1 MPEKSRGADFR
12 LALWK
17 LSAFRLSLKNC
28 SMAEILNTGGS
39 NGRVVRGFK
48 TTDNA
53 RMKKHFPRTDMTP
66 MVDLGFLLI
75 TFFVFT
81 AQLSEP
87 RSVNLNMPTDEKSE
101 PPVELLKS
109 NALTIL
115 LDGNNRVFYY
125 EGKWEE
131 AVRDNAV
138 KETSFSYKDGL
149 GNIVRARQQYLDKHP
164 VDKDGRDGL
173 MLLIKASDESV
184 YSNVIDAMDEV
195 LINDVKRYAI
205 VNMTDEEKAF
215 LAKH

>member
-1 MPEKSRGADFR
+1 
-12 LALWK
+12 
-17 LSAFRLSLKNC
+17 
-28 SMAEILNTGGS
+28 MAEILNTGGS
-39 NGRVVRGFK
+39 NGRRAVCSFK
-48 TTDNA
+48 ITDNT
-53 RMKKHFPRTDMTP
+53 RRKKHFPRTDMTP

-81 AQLSEP
+81 SQLSEP
-87 RSVNLNMPTDEKSE
+87 RAVNLNMPTDQESIQ
-101 PPVELLKS
+101 PVKLAKS

-131 AVRDNAV
+131 AVKNNEV

-149 GNIVRARQQYLDKHP
+149 GKIVRARQQYLDKYP

-184 YSNVIDAMDEV
+184 YANVIDAMDEA
-195 LINDVKRYAI
+195 LINEVKRYAI

-215 LAKH
+215 LSKH